1 MLDFP
6 LWKQIWLWALTLL
19 AAFASVPTLVTQF
32 GGQWP
37 SMLPN
42 PQVSLGLDLAG
53 GSYLLLEA
61 QASDVAKQRLDG
73 MAETARTKMND
84 AKIRIGDVSTADG
97 KVTFMLEDPSQVD
110 AARQALLPAMNG
122 AGTVREWD
130 LNVLNGNTF
139 VLTLTQK
146 GLDED
151 VKLAMASATDVVRK
165 RINAFGTKEPT
176 IVQEGSNRIMV
187 QVPGLQNPQQLK
199 DLLGKT
205 AELSFKLVDTTA
217 LQSDLAQGI
226 VPPGDQIVPCIDAH
240 ACGGA
245 ASLAVKRLGG
255 IRGDELT
262 KAQQTNK
269 SQTNEP
275 VVSIQF
281 NSQGAEKFARLT
293 TENTNKPFA
302 IILDGQV
309 ISAPNINEPILGGS
323 AIIEGSFTTQSA
335 NDLAIQLNSGA
346 LPVKLTV
353 VDQSTVSAELGAD
366 SIHKGA
372 VAMIVGAVII
382 VILIAAAYG
391 RFGIYADLAVI
402 INVIMILGIMAV
414 FGTTLTLPGIAGF
427 VLTIGASVDANVLIN
442 ERIRE
447 ERRRGRKAFQ
457 AVDLGYTEAS
467 RTIFDA
473 NITHGIAA
481 TLMFMFGSGPIK
493 GFAVVLMIGIVTS
506 VFTAIYLT
514 RMWVA
519 LWLRRAR
526 PADLNI

>member
-6 LWKQIWLWALTLL
+6 RWKQIWLWSLMLIAAL
-19 AAFASVPTLVTQF
+19 ASVPTLVTQF

-37 SMLPN
+37 SYLPN

-61 QASDVAKQRLDG
+61 QPSDVAKQRVEA
-73 MAETARTKMND
+73 MAETVRTKTRE
-84 AKIRIGDVSTADG
+84 AKIRIGDISTGNGQVS
-97 KVTFMLEDPSQVD
+97 FMLENPAQVD
-110 AARQALLPAMNG
+110 AARQALLPAING
-122 AGTVREWD
+122 GGTVTEWD
-130 LNVLNGNTF
+130 LAVVDGNKL

-146 GLDED
+146 GLDQD
-151 VKLAMASATDVVRK
+151 VETAMASATDVVRK
-165 RINAFGTKEPT
+165 RIDAIGTKEPT
-176 IVQEGSNRIMV
+176 IVKEGANRIMV
-187 QVPGLQNPQQLK
+187 QVPGLENPQALK

-205 AELSFKLVDTTA
+205 AELSFKLVDTNA
-217 LQSDLAQGI
+217 LPSDIAQGI
-226 VPPGDQIVPCIDAH
+226 VPPGDEIVPYAP
-240 ACGGA
+240 GSSGA
-245 ASLAVKRLGG
+245 GTSIAVRRLGG

-262 KAQQTNK
+262 KAQQGFDQ
-269 SQTNEP
+269 QTNEP
-275 VVSIQF
+275 IVNIQF

-323 AIIEGSFTTQSA
+323 ARISGNFNVDSA
-335 NDLAIQLNSGA
+335 YQLAVQLNSGA

-366 SIHKGA
+366 SVHKGA
-372 VAMIVGAVII
+372 VAMIVGTVL
-382 VILIAAAYG
+382 VVLLIAAAYG
-391 RFGIYADLAVI
+391 RFGIYADLALV
-402 INVIMILGIMAV
+402 INVFMILGIMAV
-414 FGTTLTLPGIAGF
+414 FNGTLTLPGIAGF
-427 VLTIGASVDANVLIN
+427 VLTIGAAVDANVLIN

-457 AVDLGYTEAS
+457 AVDLGYKEAS

-473 NITHGIAA
+473 NITHFIAA

-493 GFAVVLMIGIVTS
+493 GFAVVLMIGIATS
-506 VFTAIYLT
+506 VFTAVYMT

-519 LWLRRAR
+519 LWLRRTR
-526 PADLNI
+526 PADVHI